1 MSNARLSS
9 LLKYKCFSLRLLILL
24 KYNFVTVCSLSD
36 SFYLAIPNNFLVI
49 SPTGMNIILVY

>member
-24 KYNFVTVCSLSD
+24 KYNFETVCSLSD
-36 SFYLAIPNNFLVI
+36 AFYLAIPNNFLVI